1 MYMKPVKNLKLKSIW
16 RHYGLFIAGTEA
28 VGALS
33 GFLTRTGTKMY
44 QAEVVKPPLNPPAIV
59 FPVVWAILYALM
71 GTGAAKIWMAKPSK
85 IRTYGLAVFG
95 IQLAMNFLWSI
106 VFFNLQAYGFAFLWL
121 VGLWILILL
130 MIYLFGRVDKTAGWL
145 QVPYLVWVTFAGY
158 LNFMVWMLN

>member
-1 MYMKPVKNLKLKSIW
+1 MMYMKTMWKI
-16 RHYGLFIAGTEA
+16 YGLFIAGTEA

-44 QAEVVKPPLNPPAIV
+44 QAEVIKPPLNPPAIV

-71 GTGAAKIWMAKPSK
+71 GTGAAKIWM
-85 IRTYGLAVFG
+85 RTYGLAVFG
-95 IQLAMNFLWSI
+95 VQLAMNFLWSI

-145 QVPYLVWVTFAGY
+145 QVPYLIWVTFAGY